1 MRRFAMTLTMA
12 MAGTAAV
19 ATTAEAA
26 TFTIAPAQPCY
37 ISGGIVTGTGG
48 AFTPASQVDVFGDG
62 NRLGAVT
69 ADAAGGFVTPPIT
82 LGRMSGVKTHTLTAT
97 DPANPALTAT
107 ASFLGTTNTVTFK
120 PKRAT
125 PGTRIRIKGW
135 GFIGGS
141 RVYMHVRGRGYKS
154 DRRIA
159 STNGPCGLFTART
172 PIVPAGSSP
181 GTYNLQFDSKRRY
194 SKNTEPA
201 VLARLRVFRVSR

>member
-1 MRRFAMTLTMA
+1 VRRFAMTLTMA

-48 AFTPASQVDVFGDG
+48 AFTPASVVDVLADG
-62 NRLGAVT
+62 SRLGAVT

-82 LGRMSGVKTHTLTAT
+82 LGQMRGVKTHTLTAT
-97 DPANPALTAT
+97 DPANPALTAS

-120 PKRAT
+120 PRRAT

-135 GFIGGS
+135 GFLGGP
-141 RVYMHVRGRGYKS
+141 RVYMHVRGRGFKS

-159 STNGPCGLFTART
+159 RTSGPCGLFTTRV
-172 PIVPAGSSP
+172 PIVPAGTSP

-194 SKNTEPA
+194 SRRTTPS
-201 VLARLRVFRVSR
+201 VLARLRVYRVAG